1 MSTCEIQLMMT
12 RMRRAIVNL
21 GEDMSFLGM
30 RIATLAD
37 EMDRSSAAIG
47 WLKEQVALLSRSAG
61 ALGELGKRANHS
73 EVRALPR

>member
-1 MSTCEIQLMMT
+1 
-12 RMRRAIVNL
+12 MRRAIVNL

-61 ALGELGKRANHS
+61 AWRARQAGEPLRGAGAAA
-73 EVRALPR
+73 VA